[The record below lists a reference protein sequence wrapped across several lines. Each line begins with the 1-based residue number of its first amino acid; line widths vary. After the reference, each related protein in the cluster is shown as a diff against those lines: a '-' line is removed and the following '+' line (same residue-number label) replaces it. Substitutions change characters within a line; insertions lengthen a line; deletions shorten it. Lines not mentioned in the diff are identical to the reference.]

1 MGKERTKR
9 KSRKKEKVERE
20 RERSFEEEKV
30 PTSHPM
36 VRITI
41 QKIRNKS
48 RANSSRQLYEFI
60 NLVWGFVYSFSSFPH
75 VHSLHHDNICVIPT
89 FLLFLLD
96 LIPPPHI
103 SCVCVQ
109 SLLSC
114 LVCFSLHRS
123 CLVCFPSSSSCVNYL
138 LTLENNV
145 QKTCFDCCIC

>member
-75 VHSLHHDNICVIPT
+75 VQSHVRHRCPPICYTLFDETLGKIYIHGCECKHMFCNYENMLIIICVDKPNTASPT
-89 FLLFLLD
+89 NTYG
-96 LIPPPHI
+96 
-103 SCVCVQ
+103 
-109 SLLSC
+109 LSDIKE
-114 LVCFSLHRS
+114 V
-123 CLVCFPSSSSCVNYL
+123 
-138 LTLENNV
+138 LE
-145 QKTCFDCCIC
+145 C